1 MRNKIKENSF
11 EIMAFSSL
19 LLYALICVGLYFF
32 GDTFYTYIAP
42 YREILNNIYGVLM
55 ISLYLFVG
63 LFIANCL
70 K

>member
-19 LLYALICVGLYFF
+19 LLYALVCVGLYFF
-32 GDTFYTYIAP
+32 GDTLYVFIEP
-42 YREILNNIYGVLM
+42 YKELLNNIYGVLM
-55 ISLYLFVG
+55 ISIYLFVG
-63 LFIANCL
+63 LFIANCI